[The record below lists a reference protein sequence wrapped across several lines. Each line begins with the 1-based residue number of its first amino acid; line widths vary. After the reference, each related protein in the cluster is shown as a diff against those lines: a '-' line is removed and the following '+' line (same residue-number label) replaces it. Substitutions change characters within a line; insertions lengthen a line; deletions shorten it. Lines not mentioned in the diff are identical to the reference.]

1 MAIAH
6 CTYTLGKAYRT
17 HKARRCWSRRIESRV
32 VIVNVIVVRRTL
44 LPFDR
49 IFTNKSSSTTFQS
62 TNPRKGLAA
71 GGGCTTFQSANEKG
85 GGDPVA
91 VSDHVHVDDLFDD
104 RYAPLLGVPALIGS
118 VNENQIY
125 QETAITVRSCS
136 GCH

>member
-1 MAIAH
+1 M
-6 CTYTLGKAYRT
+6 
-17 HKARRCWSRRIESRV
+17 
-32 VIVNVIVVRRTL
+32 
-44 LPFDR
+44 
-49 IFTNKSSSTTFQS
+49 
-62 TNPRKGLAA
+62 
-71 GGGCTTFQSANEKG
+71 
-85 GGDPVA
+85 A